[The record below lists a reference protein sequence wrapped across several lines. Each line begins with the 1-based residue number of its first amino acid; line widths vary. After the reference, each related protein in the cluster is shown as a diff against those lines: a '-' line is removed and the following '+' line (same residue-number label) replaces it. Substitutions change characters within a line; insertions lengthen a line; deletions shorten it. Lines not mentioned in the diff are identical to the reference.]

1 MSRLFGTDGIRGRAN
16 AYPMDGQTAFRAGKA
31 AAAYFRKTGKAGH
44 IVIGRD
50 TRISGDMLV
59 QAVAAGICSA
69 GLNVRHL
76 GVIPTPAVANAAVH
90 TGAGGGVVISASHNP
105 FDDNGI
111 KLFDSNGRKL
121 SDQAEDQIEALM
133 QAPESETHSAEAEK
147 IGQIIDGAP
156 ARDSYVRFLLDN
168 SSCKS
173 LEELTLVLDC
183 ANGATYQAAP
193 DLFQRLGARVT
204 PLYCRPNGININ
216 DQCGSQHPEIM
227 AKEVVRKKADIGLAF
242 DGDGDRLIA
251 VDEKG
256 RVLSGDQIMAIC
268 ANDMRKKGLL
278 RNNLVVSTVMSNL
291 GFGKSLRSLGI
302 DVVATQVGDRYVM
315 QEMVERDA
323 VLGGEDSGHMIFRDR
338 HTTGDGLFAALR
350 LIEAMQSAGKKL
362 SELSEIMT
370 VYPQELIN
378 VTVSD
383 KPPLDTIPQIV
394 AVIEAVESKLADQ
407 GRVLVRYSGTQ
418 LKCRVMVE
426 GPTIAETK
434 AYAQQIADVV
444 RSELS

>member
-1 MSRLFGTDGIRGRAN
+1 
-16 AYPMDGQTAFRAGKA
+16 MDGQTAFSTGKA
-31 AAAYFRKTGKAGH
+31 AAAYFKMIGKAGH

-59 QAVAAGICSA
+59 QAVSAGICSA
-69 GLNVRHL
+69 GLNVQHL
-76 GVIPTPAVANAAVH
+76 GVIPTPAVAHAAVH
-90 TGAGGGVVISASHNP
+90 TGAAGGVVISASHNP

-111 KLFDSNGRKL
+111 KLFDSNGCKL

-133 QAPESETHSAEAEK
+133 KSAETDTGSAEARL

-156 ARDSYVRFLLDN
+156 ARDGYVQFLLDS
-168 SSCKS
+168 SSCNS
-173 LEELTLVLDC
+173 LKDKAIVLDC
-183 ANGATYQAAP
+183 ANGATYEAAP
-193 DLFQRLGARVT
+193 ELFQRLGARVT
-204 PLYCRPNGININ
+204 ALYCRPDGININ
-216 DQCGSQHPEIM
+216 EQCGSQHPETM
-227 AKEVVRKKADIGLAF
+227 AEEVKNQKADIGLAF

-256 RVLSGDQIMAIC
+256 GVLSGDQIMAIC
-268 ANDMRKKGLL
+268 ANDMRQKGLL
-278 RNNLVVSTVMSNL
+278 KNNLVVSTVMSNI
-291 GFGKSLRSLGI
+291 GFGKALRSLGI

-315 QEMVERDA
+315 QKMMELDA
-323 VLGGEDSGHMIFRDR
+323 ALGGEDSGHMIFRDR
-338 HTTGDGLFAALR
+338 HTTGDGLLAALR
-350 LIEAMQSAGKKL
+350 LIEAMQNSDKKL

-383 KPPLDTIPQIV
+383 KPALDTIPEIV
-394 AVIEAVESKLADQ
+394 AVIEAVESRLAEQ

-426 GPTIAETK
+426 GPTSDETR

-444 RSELS
+444 RSVLHDNSVKC

>member
-1 MSRLFGTDGIRGRAN
+1 
-16 AYPMDGQTAFRAGKA
+16 MDGQTAFSTGKA
-31 AAAYFRKTGKAGH
+31 AAAYFKMIGKAGH

-59 QAVAAGICSA
+59 QAVSAGICSA
-69 GLNVRHL
+69 GLNVQHL
-76 GVIPTPAVANAAVH
+76 GVIPTPAVAHAAVH
-90 TGAGGGVVISASHNP
+90 TGAAGGVVISASHNP

-111 KLFDSNGRKL
+111 KLFDSNGCKL

-133 QAPESETHSAEAEK
+133 KSAETDTGSAEARL

-156 ARDSYVRFLLDN
+156 ARDGYVQFLLDS
-168 SSCKS
+168 SSCNS
-173 LEELTLVLDC
+173 LKDKVIVLDC
-183 ANGATYQAAP
+183 ANGATYEAAP
-193 DLFQRLGARVT
+193 ELFQRLGARVT
-204 PLYCRPNGININ
+204 ALYCRPDGININ
-216 DQCGSQHPEIM
+216 EQCGSQHPETM
-227 AKEVVRKKADIGLAF
+227 AEEVKSQKADIGLAF

-256 RVLSGDQIMAIC
+256 GVLSGDQIMAIC
-268 ANDMRKKGLL
+268 ANDMRQKGLL
-278 RNNLVVSTVMSNL
+278 KNNLVVSTVMSNI
-291 GFGKSLRSLGI
+291 GFGKALQSLGI

-315 QEMVERDA
+315 QKMMERDA

-338 HTTGDGLFAALR
+338 HTTGDGLLAALR
-350 LIEAMQSAGKKL
+350 LIEAMQNSDKKL

-383 KPPLDTIPQIV
+383 KPALDTIPEIV
-394 AVIEAVESKLADQ
+394 AVIEAVESKLAEQ

-426 GPTIAETK
+426 GPTSDETR

-444 RSELS
+444 RSVLHDNSVKC

>member
-1 MSRLFGTDGIRGRAN
+1 
-16 AYPMDGQTAFRAGKA
+16 MDGQTAFTAGKA
-31 AAAYFRKTGKAGH
+31 AATYFRKAGKSGH

-50 TRISGDMLV
+50 TRISGDMLA

-69 GLNVRHL
+69 GVNVQHL
-76 GVIPTPAVANAAVH
+76 GIIPTPAVAHAAVH
-90 TGAGGGVVISASHNP
+90 TGAAGGVVISASHNP

-111 KLFDSNGRKL
+111 KLFNSNGCKL
-121 SDQAEDQIEALM
+121 SDRAEDQIEALM
-133 QAPESETHSAEAEK
+133 KPSETDTGSAAARH

-156 ARDSYVRFLLDN
+156 ARDGYVQFLLEN
-168 SSCKS
+168 SACNS
-173 LEELTLVLDC
+173 LKDMTIVLDC
-183 ANGATYQAAP
+183 ANGATYEAAP
-193 DLFQRLGARVT
+193 ELFQRLGARLT
-204 PLYCRPNGININ
+204 ALYSRPDGVNIN
-216 DQCGSQHPEIM
+216 DQCGSQHPETM
-227 AKEVVRKKADIGLAF
+227 AKAVVSQKADIGLAF

-251 VDEKG
+251 VTEKG

-268 ANDMRKKGLL
+268 ANDMRQKGLL
-278 RNNLVVSTVMSNL
+278 KNNLVVSTVMSNI
-291 GFGKSLRSLGI
+291 GFGKALKSLGI

-315 QEMVERDA
+315 QAMMERDA

-350 LIEAMQSAGKKL
+350 LIEAMQSSGKKL

-383 KPPLDTIPQIV
+383 KPALDTIPQIV

-426 GPTIAETK
+426 GPTPAETR

-444 RSELS
+444 RSTLS